1 MNIDVLKWDE
11 YRSDISFKSEYSS
24 EYRSDISY
32 ESEYSSEYR
41 SDILYK
47 AGLISGRFNQASD
60 GKNVD

>member
-11 YRSDISFKSEYSS
+11 YRSDISFKS